1 MCTDWIQNNKH
12 FVLCTKNPK
21 DLPATGRNSSDSKSP
36 QTCYRRATIWPPFT
50 LMVVSMKIKNKLVL
64 AFVSVAFIP
73 VSLVAVISVMNA
85 RTEAVDQFIDGST
98 REIRQID
105 GNIRQFFDGTLQN
118 VDQMATDSVYTS
130 VNTLKNYQPA
140 DAASQPMPAE
150 AQTVIER
157 FARYGATHPAAAILS
172 IGLEDGTYAKWPDD
186 PQLAKYD
193 PRTRPWYKAAMASP
207 GKTVRTPAYY
217 YDKDDV
223 ALVGTARALLENGKA
238 KGVFVVS
245 VSLKNLTELVKS
257 IKLGESGYVMLVED
271 GVVLVDPRN
280 AAHNFKPLKDL
291 GAAYAQLAET
301 PQGSTDVVI
310 DGVHYMANVWTSP
323 GLGWRYI
330 GLIEHREV
338 MAEATRMTYLT
349 ALIVG
354 VLVLIFGLIAAAF
367 SKVIVKPIG
376 QVSTGLQSIAQGEGD
391 LRHELQVQGKD
402 ETAELA
408 GWFNKF
414 LAAIRQLIQHIGA
427 ASANLQNASKVNSE
441 VAHNMNEAAGRQ
453 REAVELVSTAF
464 NEMVATANEVARSCS
479 GAAESA
485 ENGHRR
491 VAEGKQQIEVTTDN
505 VNRLGRRLTESSQA
519 MVELEAGSRSINQI
533 LGTIRAI
540 AEQTNLLAL
549 NAAIEAARAGDQG
562 RGFAVVADEV
572 RALAKRTS
580 DSTGEIEQLLGTLE
594 NKTQEVTQ
602 KMGSCLDLS
611 RASVS
616 SIESARDSF
625 EGIQTSVNEIRD
637 QNLQISAAAEEQH
650 SVAEEI
656 NRHIQQ
662 IYDEARLVES
672 LANSAQD
679 DSGRL
684 SNLSDELNGLVGRF
698 KS

>member
-1 MCTDWIQNNKH
+1 
-12 FVLCTKNPK
+12 
-21 DLPATGRNSSDSKSP
+21 
-36 QTCYRRATIWPPFT
+36 
-50 LMVVSMKIKNKLVL
+50 MVVSMKIKNKLVL

-73 VSLVAVISVMNA
+73 VSLVAVISVMNT
-85 RTEAVDQFIDGST
+85 RTQAVDQFIDGST

-118 VDQMATDSVYTS
+118 VDQMATDPVYTS
-130 VNTLKNYQPA
+130 VDSLKNYQPA
-140 DAASQPMPAE
+140 DAASQPMPAA
-150 AQTVIER
+150 AQDVIKR
-157 FARYGATHPAAAILS
+157 FARFGATHPAAAILS

-223 ALVGTARALLENGKA
+223 ALVGTARALLDNAGKA

-257 IKLGESGYVMLVED
+257 IKLGESGYVMLIED
-271 GVVLVDPRN
+271 GVVLVDPRD
-280 AAHNFKPLKDL
+280 AAHSFKPLKDL
-291 GAAYAQLAET
+291 GAAYAHLAET
-301 PQGSTDVVI
+301 SQGSTEVEI
-310 DGVHYMANVWTSP
+310 DGVRYMANVWTSP

-349 ALIVG
+349 AVIVG
-354 VLVLIFGLIAAAF
+354 VLVLIFGVLAAAF

-376 QVSTGLQSIAQGEGD
+376 QVSSGLQSIAEGEGD
-391 LRHELQVQGKD
+391 LRHALQVQGKD

-427 ASANLQNASKVNSE
+427 ASANLHNASKVNSE

-479 GAAESA
+479 SAAESA

-491 VAEGKQQIEVTTDN
+491 VSEGKQQIEVTTDN
-505 VNRLGRRLTESSQA
+505 VNRLGRRLTESSDA

-533 LGTIRAI
+533 IGTIRAI

-580 DSTGEIEQLLGTLE
+580 DSTGEIEHLLGTLE

-625 EGIQTSVNEIRD
+625 EGIRLSVNEIRD

>member
-1 MCTDWIQNNKH
+1 
-12 FVLCTKNPK
+12 
-21 DLPATGRNSSDSKSP
+21 
-36 QTCYRRATIWPPFT
+36 
-50 LMVVSMKIKNKLVL
+50 MVVSMKIKNKLVL

-73 VSLVAVISVMNA
+73 VSLVAVISVMNT
-85 RTEAVDQFIDGST
+85 RTQAVDQFIDGST

-118 VDQMATDSVYTS
+118 VDQMATDPVYTS
-130 VNTLKNYQPA
+130 LNTLKNYQPA

-150 AQTVIER
+150 AQAVIDR
-157 FARYGATHPAAAILS
+157 FARFGATHPAAAILS

-223 ALVGTARALLENGKA
+223 ALVGTARALLDNGKA

-257 IKLGESGYVMLVED
+257 IKLGESGYVMLIED
-271 GVVLVDPRN
+271 GVVLVDPRD
-280 AAHNFKPLKDL
+280 AAHSFKPLKDL
-291 GAAYAQLAET
+291 GAPYAHLADT
-301 PQGSTDVVI
+301 PQGSTEVVI
-310 DGVHYMANVWTSP
+310 DGVRYMANVWTSP

-349 ALIVG
+349 AIIVG

>member
-1 MCTDWIQNNKH
+1 
-12 FVLCTKNPK
+12 
-21 DLPATGRNSSDSKSP
+21 
-36 QTCYRRATIWPPFT
+36 
-50 LMVVSMKIKNKLVL
+50 MVIVAMKIKNKLVL
-64 AFVSVAFIP
+64 AFVLVAFIP
-73 VSLVAVISVMNA
+73 VSLVAVISVVNI
-85 RTEAVDQFIDGST
+85 RTEAVNQFIDGST

-105 GNIRQFFDGTLQN
+105 GNIRQFFDGTQQN
-118 VDQMATDSVYTS
+118 VDQMATDPVYTS
-130 VNTLKNYQPA
+130 VDSLKHYETAN
-140 DAASQPMPAE
+140 AASQPLPPA
-150 AQTVIER
+150 AKQVIDA

-186 PQLAKYD
+186 PQLANYD
-193 PRTRPWYKAAMASP
+193 PRVRPWYKAAMASP
-207 GKTVRTPAYY
+207 GKSVRTPAYY
-217 YDKDDV
+217 YDKDAV
-223 ALVGTARALLENGKA
+223 ALVGSARAMLDASGNP

-257 IKLGESGYVMLVED
+257 IKLGQSGYVMLIED
-271 GVVLVDPRN
+271 GTVLVDPRD
-280 AAHNFKPLKDL
+280 AAHNFKQLKDL
-291 GAAYAQLAET
+291 GEPYAKLAATGEGATEVQ
-301 PQGSTDVVI
+301 I
-310 DGVHYMANVWTSP
+310 DGVNYMANIWTSP
-323 GLGWRYI
+323 GLGWRYV
-330 GLIEHREV
+330 GLIKYDEV
-338 MAEATRMTYLT
+338 MGGATRMTYVT
-349 ALIVG
+349 ALIVV
-354 VLVLIFGLIAAAF
+354 VLAVLFALIAAAF

-376 QVSTGLQSIAQGEGD
+376 QVSTGLQSIAEGEGD
-391 LRHELQVQGKD
+391 LRRDLDIQGKD

-414 LAAIRQLIQHIGA
+414 LAAIRQLIQRIGA
-427 ASANLQNASKVNSE
+427 ASTNLQDASRVNSE
-441 VAHNMNEAAGRQ
+441 VASNMNDAAGRQ

-479 GAAESA
+479 NAATSAES
-485 ENGHRR
+485 GHQR
-491 VAEGKQQIEVTTDN
+491 VAEGKQQIELTTEN

-519 MVELEAGSRSINQI
+519 MVELEEGSRSINQI

-580 DSTGEIEQLLGTLE
+580 DSTGEIDQLLNALGS
-594 NKTQEVTQ
+594 KTQEVSQ
-602 KMGSCLDLS
+602 KMDSCLDLS

-616 SIESARDSF
+616 SIESARGSF
-625 EGIQTSVNEIRD
+625 EGIELSVNEIRD

-672 LANSAQD
+672 LANSARE

-684 SNLSDELNGLVGRF
+684 SHLSDELNGLVGRF

>member
-1 MCTDWIQNNKH
+1 
-12 FVLCTKNPK
+12 
-21 DLPATGRNSSDSKSP
+21 
-36 QTCYRRATIWPPFT
+36 
-50 LMVVSMKIKNKLVL
+50 MKIKNKLVL

-73 VSLVAVISVMNA
+73 VSLVAVISVMNT
-85 RTEAVDQFIDGST
+85 RTQAVDQFIDGST

-130 VNTLKNYQPA
+130 VSTLKNYQPA

-150 AQTVIER
+150 AQAVIDR
-157 FARYGATHPAAAILS
+157 FARFGATHPAAAILS

-245 VSLKNLTELVKS
+245 VSLKNLTELLKS
-257 IKLGESGYVMLVED
+257 IKLGESGYVMLIED

-291 GAAYAQLAET
+291 GTAYAQLADT
-301 PQGSTDVVI
+301 AQGSTEVVI
-310 DGVHYMANVWTSP
+310 DGVRYMANVWTSP
-323 GLGWRYI
+323 RLGWRYI

-349 ALIVG
+349 AIIVA

-479 GAAESA
+479 GAAQSA

-611 RASVS
+611 KASVS
-616 SIESARDSF
+616 SIENARDSF

>member
-1 MCTDWIQNNKH
+1 MET
-12 FVLCTKNPK
+12 
-21 DLPATGRNSSDSKSP
+21 
-36 QTCYRRATIWPPFT
+36 TIWPPST

-73 VSLVAVISVMNA
+73 VSLVAVISVMNT
-85 RTEAVDQFIDGST
+85 RTQAVDQFIDGST

-118 VDQMATDSVYTS
+118 VDQMATDPVYTS

-150 AQTVIER
+150 AQAVIDR
-157 FARYGATHPAAAILS
+157 FARFGATHPAAAILS

-186 PQLAKYD
+186 PQLSKYD

-223 ALVGTARALLENGKA
+223 ALVGTARALLDNGKA

-257 IKLGESGYVMLVED
+257 IKLGESGYVMLIED
-271 GVVLVDPRN
+271 GVVLVDPRD
-280 AAHNFKPLKDL
+280 AAHSFKPLKDL
-291 GAAYAQLAET
+291 GAAYAQLANT
-301 PQGSTDVVI
+301 PQGSTEVVI
-310 DGVHYMANVWTSP
+310 DGVRYMANVWTSP
-323 GLGWRYI
+323 SLGWRYI
-330 GLIEHREV
+330 GLIEQREV

-349 ALIVG
+349 AIIVG

-376 QVSTGLQSIAQGEGD
+376 QVSTGLQSIAEGEGD

-625 EGIQTSVNEIRD
+625 EGIQLSVNEIRD

>member
-1 MCTDWIQNNKH
+1 
-12 FVLCTKNPK
+12 
-21 DLPATGRNSSDSKSP
+21 
-36 QTCYRRATIWPPFT
+36 
-50 LMVVSMKIKNKLVL
+50 MVVSMKIKNKLVL

-73 VSLVAVISVMNA
+73 VSLVAVISVMNT
-85 RTEAVDQFIDGST
+85 RTQAVDQFIDGST

-118 VDQMATDSVYTS
+118 VDQMATDPVYTS

-150 AQTVIER
+150 AQTVIDR
-157 FARYGATHPAAAILS
+157 FARFGATHPAAAILS

-223 ALVGTARALLENGKA
+223 ALVGTARALLDNGKP

-257 IKLGESGYVMLVED
+257 IKLGESGYVMLIED
-271 GVVLVDPRN
+271 GVVLVDPRD
-280 AAHNFKPLKDL
+280 AAHSFKPLKDL
-291 GAAYAQLAET
+291 GEPYAQLADT
-301 PQGSTDVVI
+301 PQGPTEVVI
-310 DGVHYMANVWTSP
+310 DGVRYMANVWTSP

-349 ALIVG
+349 AIIVG

-376 QVSTGLQSIAQGEGD
+376 QVSTGQQSIAQGEGD
-391 LRHELQVQGKD
+391 LRHELHVQGKD

-625 EGIQTSVNEIRD
+625 EGIQLSVNEIRD

-656 NRHIQQ
+656 NCHIQQ

-684 SNLSDELNGLVGRF
+684 SDLSDELNGLVGRF

>member
-1 MCTDWIQNNKH
+1 
-12 FVLCTKNPK
+12 
-21 DLPATGRNSSDSKSP
+21 
-36 QTCYRRATIWPPFT
+36 
-50 LMVVSMKIKNKLVL
+50 MKIKTKLIL

-73 VSLVAVISVMNA
+73 VSVVGVISVLNIRA
-85 RTEAVDQFIDGST
+85 DALEQFVDGST

-105 GNIRQFFDGTLQN
+105 GNMRQFFDATTQN
-118 VDQMATDSVYTS
+118 VDQLSADPVYTS
-130 VNTLKNYQPA
+130 VSTLKQYTST
-140 DAASQPMPAE
+140 DAASQPMPAA
-150 AQTVIER
+150 AQQVIDQ
-157 FARYGATHPAAAILS
+157 FARYGSTHPAAAILS
-172 IGLEDGTYAKWPDD
+172 IGLEDGSYAKWPDD
-186 PQLAKYD
+186 PKLANYD

-207 GKTVRTPAYY
+207 NKTVRTAAYY

-223 ALVGTARALLENGKA
+223 ALVGTARALLDDAGKP

-245 VSLKNLTELVKS
+245 VSLKNLTELIKS
-257 IKLGESGYVMLVED
+257 IKLGNSGYVMLVED
-271 GVVLVDPRN
+271 GTVLVDPRD
-280 AAHNFKPLKDL
+280 ASHSFKQLKDL
-291 GAAYAQLAET
+291 GEPYAHLAATA
-301 PQGSTDVVI
+301 QGSTEVEI
-310 DGVHYMANVWTSP
+310 DGVNYMANVWTSP
-323 GLGWRYI
+323 GLGWRFV
-330 GLIEHREV
+330 GLIEKQEV
-338 MAEATRMTYLT
+338 MAAATRMSYLT
-349 ALIVG
+349 AVIVILLA
-354 VLVLIFGLIAAAF
+354 LVFAVIAAAF
-367 SKVIVKPIG
+367 SRLIVKPIG
-376 QVSTGLQSIAQGEGD
+376 QVSTGLQSIAEGEGD
-391 LRHELQVQGKD
+391 LRRDLQVQGKD

-414 LAAIRQLIQHIGA
+414 LAAIRQLIQRIGA
-427 ASANLQNASKVNSE
+427 ASSNLEDASRVNSE
-441 VAHNMNEAAGRQ
+441 VASNMNEAAGRQ

-479 GAAESA
+479 SAADAA

-491 VAEGKQQIEVTTDN
+491 VAEGKQQIEQTTAN
-505 VNRLGRRLTESSQA
+505 VNRLGMRLSESSQA
-519 MVELEAGSRSINQI
+519 MVELEQGSRSINQI

-572 RALAKRTS
+572 RALAKRTA
-580 DSTGEIEQLLGTLE
+580 DSTGEIDLLLNTLGS
-594 NKTQEVTQ
+594 KTAEVSE
-602 KMGSCLDLS
+602 KMDSCLDLS

-625 EGIQTSVNEIRD
+625 EGIQLSVNEIRD

-662 IYDEARLVES
+662 IYDEAQLVEG
-672 LANSAQD
+672 LASSAQA

-684 SNLSDELNGLVGRF
+684 SQLSQELNGLVGRF

>member
-1 MCTDWIQNNKH
+1 
-12 FVLCTKNPK
+12 
-21 DLPATGRNSSDSKSP
+21 
-36 QTCYRRATIWPPFT
+36 
-50 LMVVSMKIKNKLVL
+50 MVVSMKIKNKLVL

-73 VSLVAVISVMNA
+73 VSLVAVISVMNT
-85 RTEAVDQFIDGST
+85 RTQAVDQFIDGST

-150 AQTVIER
+150 AQAVIDR
-157 FARYGATHPAAAILS
+157 FARFGATHPAAAILS

-245 VSLKNLTELVKS
+245 VSLKNLTELLKS
-257 IKLGESGYVMLVED
+257 IKLGESGYVMLIED

-291 GAAYAQLAET
+291 GTAYAQLADT
-301 PQGSTDVVI
+301 AQGSTEVVI
-310 DGVHYMANVWTSP
+310 DGVRYMANVWTSP

-330 GLIEHREV
+330 GLIEQREV

-349 ALIVG
+349 AVIVA

-367 SKVIVKPIG
+367 SKVTVKPIG

-479 GAAESA
+479 GAAQSA

-580 DSTGEIEQLLGTLE
+580 DSTGEIEHLLGTLE

-611 RASVS
+611 KASVS
-616 SIESARDSF
+616 SIENARDSF

>member
-1 MCTDWIQNNKH
+1 
-12 FVLCTKNPK
+12 
-21 DLPATGRNSSDSKSP
+21 
-36 QTCYRRATIWPPFT
+36 
-50 LMVVSMKIKNKLVL
+50 MKIKNKLVL

-73 VSLVAVISVMNA
+73 VSLVAVISVMNT
-85 RTEAVDQFIDGST
+85 RTQAVDQFIDGST

-118 VDQMATDSVYTS
+118 VDQMATDPVYTS
-130 VNTLKNYQPA
+130 VSTLKNYQAA
-140 DAASQPMPAE
+140 DAASQPLPAE
-150 AQTVIER
+150 AQAVIER
-157 FARYGATHPAAAILS
+157 FARFGATHPAAAILS

-223 ALVGTARALLENGKA
+223 ALVGTARAMLENGKA

-257 IKLGESGYVMLVED
+257 IKLGESGYVMLIED
-271 GVVLVDPRN
+271 GVVLVDPRD
-280 AAHNFKPLKDL
+280 AAHSFKPLKDL
-291 GAAYAQLAET
+291 GAPYAQLADT
-301 PQGSTDVVI
+301 PQGSTEVVI
-310 DGVHYMANVWTSP
+310 DGVRYMANVWTSP
-323 GLGWRYI
+323 SLGWRYI

-349 ALIVG
+349 AIIVG

-684 SNLSDELNGLVGRF
+684 STLSDELNGLVGRF

>member
-1 MCTDWIQNNKH
+1 
-12 FVLCTKNPK
+12 
-21 DLPATGRNSSDSKSP
+21 
-36 QTCYRRATIWPPFT
+36 
-50 LMVVSMKIKNKLVL
+50 MVVSMKIKNKLVL

-73 VSLVAVISVMNA
+73 VSLVAVISVMNT
-85 RTEAVDQFIDGST
+85 RTQAVDQFIDGST

-105 GNIRQFFDGTLQN
+105 GSIRQFFDGTLQN
-118 VDQMATDSVYTS
+118 VDQMATDPVYTS
-130 VNTLKNYQPA
+130 VSTLKNYQAA
-140 DAASQPMPAE
+140 DAASQPLPAE
-150 AQTVIER
+150 AQAVIER
-157 FARYGATHPAAAILS
+157 FARFGATHPAAAILS

-193 PRTRPWYKAAMASP
+193 PRTRPWYKAAIASP

-223 ALVGTARALLENGKA
+223 ALVGTARAMLENGKA

-257 IKLGESGYVMLVED
+257 IKLGESGYVMLIED
-271 GVVLVDPRN
+271 GVVLVDPRD
-280 AAHNFKPLKDL
+280 AAHSFKPLKDL
-291 GAAYAQLAET
+291 GAPYAQLADT
-301 PQGSTDVVI
+301 PQGSTEVVI
-310 DGVHYMANVWTSP
+310 DGVRYMANVWTSP

-349 ALIVG
+349 AIIVG

-580 DSTGEIEQLLGTLE
+580 DSTGEIELLLGTLE

-684 SNLSDELNGLVGRF
+684 STLSDELNGLVGRF

>member
-1 MCTDWIQNNKH
+1 
-12 FVLCTKNPK
+12 
-21 DLPATGRNSSDSKSP
+21 
-36 QTCYRRATIWPPFT
+36 
-50 LMVVSMKIKNKLVL
+50 MVVSMKIKNKLVL

-73 VSLVAVISVMNA
+73 VSLVAVISVMNT
-85 RTEAVDQFIDGST
+85 RTQAVDQFIDGST

-130 VNTLKNYQPA
+130 VSTLKNYQPA

-150 AQTVIER
+150 AQAVIDRLAR
-157 FARYGATHPAAAILS
+157 FGATHPAAAILS

-245 VSLKNLTELVKS
+245 VSLKNLTELLKS
-257 IKLGESGYVMLVED
+257 IKLGESGYVMLIED

-291 GAAYAQLAET
+291 GTAYAQLADT
-301 PQGSTDVVI
+301 AQGSTEVLI
-310 DGVHYMANVWTSP
+310 DGVRYMANVWTSP

-349 ALIVG
+349 AIIVA

-427 ASANLQNASKVNSE
+427 ASANLQNASRVNSE

-611 RASVS
+611 KASVS
-616 SIESARDSF
+616 SIENARDSF

>member
-1 MCTDWIQNNKH
+1 
-12 FVLCTKNPK
+12 
-21 DLPATGRNSSDSKSP
+21 
-36 QTCYRRATIWPPFT
+36 
-50 LMVVSMKIKNKLVL
+50 MVVTVKIKTKLIL

-73 VSLVAVISVMNA
+73 VSVVGVISVLNIRA
-85 RTEAVDQFIDGST
+85 DALEQFVDGST

-105 GNIRQFFDGTLQN
+105 GNMRQFFDATTQN
-118 VDQMATDSVYTS
+118 VDQLSADPVYTS
-130 VNTLKNYQPA
+130 VSTLKQYTGT
-140 DAASQPMPAE
+140 DAASQPMPAA
-150 AQTVIER
+150 AQQVIDQ
-157 FARYGATHPAAAILS
+157 FARYGSTHPAAAILS
-172 IGLEDGTYAKWPDD
+172 IGLEDGSYAKWPDD
-186 PQLAKYD
+186 PKLANYD

-207 GKTVRTPAYY
+207 NKTVRTAAYY

-223 ALVGTARALLENGKA
+223 ALVGTARALLDDAGKP

-245 VSLKNLTELVKS
+245 VSLKNLTELIKS
-257 IKLGESGYVMLVED
+257 IKLGDSGYVMLVED
-271 GVVLVDPRN
+271 GTVLVDPRD
-280 AAHNFKPLKDL
+280 ASHSFKQLKDL
-291 GAAYAQLAET
+291 GEPYAHLAATA
-301 PQGSTDVVI
+301 QGSTEVEI
-310 DGVHYMANVWTSP
+310 DGVNYMANVWTSP
-323 GLGWRYI
+323 GLGWRFV
-330 GLIEHREV
+330 GLIEKQEV
-338 MAEATRMTYLT
+338 MAAATRMSYLT
-349 ALIVG
+349 AVIVILLA
-354 VLVLIFGLIAAAF
+354 LVFAVIAAAF
-367 SKVIVKPIG
+367 SKLIVKPIG
-376 QVSTGLQSIAQGEGD
+376 QVSTGLQSIAEGEGD
-391 LRHELQVQGKD
+391 LRRDLQVQGKD

-414 LAAIRQLIQHIGA
+414 LAAIRQLIQRIGA
-427 ASANLQNASKVNSE
+427 ASSNLEDASRVNSE
-441 VAHNMNEAAGRQ
+441 VASNMNEAAGRQ

-479 GAAESA
+479 SAADAA

-491 VAEGKQQIEVTTDN
+491 VAEGKQQIEQTTAN
-505 VNRLGRRLTESSQA
+505 VNRLGTRLSESSQA
-519 MVELEAGSRSINQI
+519 MVELEQGSRSINQI

-572 RALAKRTS
+572 RALAKRTA
-580 DSTGEIEQLLGTLE
+580 DSTGEIDLLLNTLGS
-594 NKTQEVTQ
+594 KTAEVSE
-602 KMGSCLDLS
+602 KMDSCLDLS

-625 EGIQTSVNEIRD
+625 EGIQLSVNEIRD

-662 IYDEARLVES
+662 IYDEAQLVEG
-672 LANSAQD
+672 LASSAQA

-684 SNLSDELNGLVGRF
+684 SQLSQELNGLVGRF

>member
-1 MCTDWIQNNKH
+1 
-12 FVLCTKNPK
+12 
-21 DLPATGRNSSDSKSP
+21 
-36 QTCYRRATIWPPFT
+36 
-50 LMVVSMKIKNKLVL
+50 MVVTVKIKTKLIL

-73 VSLVAVISVMNA
+73 VSVVGVISVLNIRA
-85 RTEAVDQFIDGST
+85 DALEQFVDGST

-105 GNIRQFFDGTLQN
+105 GNMRQFFDATTQN
-118 VDQMATDSVYTS
+118 VDQLSADPVYTS
-130 VNTLKNYQPA
+130 VSTLKQYTST
-140 DAASQPMPAE
+140 DAASQPMPAA
-150 AQTVIER
+150 AQQVIDQ
-157 FARYGATHPAAAILS
+157 FARYGSTHPAAAILS
-172 IGLEDGTYAKWPDD
+172 IGLEDGSYAKWPDD
-186 PQLAKYD
+186 PKLANYD

-207 GKTVRTPAYY
+207 NKTVRTAAYY

-223 ALVGTARALLENGKA
+223 ALVGTARALLDDAGKP

-245 VSLKNLTELVKS
+245 VSLKNLTELIKS
-257 IKLGESGYVMLVED
+257 IKLGNSGYVMLVED
-271 GVVLVDPRN
+271 GTVLVDPRD
-280 AAHNFKPLKDL
+280 ASHSFKQLKDL
-291 GAAYAQLAET
+291 GEPYAHLAATA
-301 PQGSTDVVI
+301 QGSTEVEI
-310 DGVHYMANVWTSP
+310 DGVNYMANVWTSP
-323 GLGWRYI
+323 GLGWRFV
-330 GLIEHREV
+330 GLIEKQEV
-338 MAEATRMTYLT
+338 MAAATRMSYLT
-349 ALIVG
+349 AVIVILLA
-354 VLVLIFGLIAAAF
+354 LVFAVIAAAF
-367 SKVIVKPIG
+367 SKLIVKPIG
-376 QVSTGLQSIAQGEGD
+376 QVSTGLQSIAEGEGD
-391 LRHELQVQGKD
+391 LRRDLQVQGKD

-414 LAAIRQLIQHIGA
+414 LAAIRQLIQRIGA
-427 ASANLQNASKVNSE
+427 ASSNLEDASRVNSE
-441 VAHNMNEAAGRQ
+441 VASNMNEAAGRQ

-479 GAAESA
+479 SAADAA

-491 VAEGKQQIEVTTDN
+491 VAEGKQQIEQTTDN
-505 VNRLGRRLTESSQA
+505 VNRLGMRLSESSQA
-519 MVELEAGSRSINQI
+519 MVELEQGSRSINQI

-572 RALAKRTS
+572 RALAKRTA
-580 DSTGEIEQLLGTLE
+580 DSTGEIDLLLNTLGS
-594 NKTQEVTQ
+594 KTAEVSE
-602 KMGSCLDLS
+602 KMDSCLDLS

-625 EGIQTSVNEIRD
+625 EGIQLSVNEIRD

-662 IYDEARLVES
+662 IYDEAQLVEG
-672 LANSAQD
+672 LASSAQA

-684 SNLSDELNGLVGRF
+684 SQLSQELNGLVGRF

>member
-1 MCTDWIQNNKH
+1 
-12 FVLCTKNPK
+12 
-21 DLPATGRNSSDSKSP
+21 
-36 QTCYRRATIWPPFT
+36 
-50 LMVVSMKIKNKLVL
+50 MKIKNKLVL

-73 VSLVAVISVMNA
+73 VSLVAVISVMNT
-85 RTEAVDQFIDGST
+85 RTQAVDQFIDGST

-118 VDQMATDSVYTS
+118 VDQMATDPVYTS

-150 AQTVIER
+150 AQAVIDR
-157 FARYGATHPAAAILS
+157 FARFGATHPAAAILS

-186 PQLAKYD
+186 SQLAKYD

-245 VSLKNLTELVKS
+245 VSLKNLTELLKS
-257 IKLGESGYVMLVED
+257 IKLGESGYVMLIED

-291 GAAYAQLAET
+291 GTAYAQLADT
-301 PQGSTDVVI
+301 AQGSTEVVI
-310 DGVHYMANVWTSP
+310 DGVRYMANVWTSP

-349 ALIVG
+349 AIIVA

>member
-1 MCTDWIQNNKH
+1 
-12 FVLCTKNPK
+12 
-21 DLPATGRNSSDSKSP
+21 
-36 QTCYRRATIWPPFT
+36 
-50 LMVVSMKIKNKLVL
+50 MKIKNKLVL

-73 VSLVAVISVMNA
+73 VSLVAVISVMNT
-85 RTEAVDQFIDGST
+85 RTQAVDQFIDGST

-118 VDQMATDSVYTS
+118 VDQMATDPVYTS

-140 DAASQPMPAE
+140 DAANQPMPAE
-150 AQTVIER
+150 AQAVIDR
-157 FARYGATHPAAAILS
+157 FARFGATHPAAAILS

-245 VSLKNLTELVKS
+245 VSLKNLTELLKS
-257 IKLGESGYVMLVED
+257 IKLGESGYVMLIED

-291 GAAYAQLAET
+291 GTAYAQLADT
-301 PQGSTDVVI
+301 AQGSTEVVI
-310 DGVHYMANVWTSP
+310 DGVRYMANVWTSP

-349 ALIVG
+349 AIIVA

-427 ASANLQNASKVNSE
+427 ASANLQDASKVNSE

-611 RASVS
+611 KASVS
-616 SIESARDSF
+616 SIENARDSF

>member
-1 MCTDWIQNNKH
+1 M
-12 FVLCTKNPK
+12 
-21 DLPATGRNSSDSKSP
+21 
-36 QTCYRRATIWPPFT
+36 IWPPST

-73 VSLVAVISVMNA
+73 VSLVAVISVMNT
-85 RTEAVDQFIDGST
+85 RTQAVDQFIDGST

-118 VDQMATDSVYTS
+118 VDQMATDPVYTS

-150 AQTVIER
+150 AQAVIDR
-157 FARYGATHPAAAILS
+157 FARFGATHPAAAILS

-186 PQLAKYD
+186 PQLSKYD

-223 ALVGTARALLENGKA
+223 ALVGTARALLDNGKA

-257 IKLGESGYVMLVED
+257 IKLGESGYVMLIED
-271 GVVLVDPRN
+271 GVVLVDPRD
-280 AAHNFKPLKDL
+280 AAHSFKPLKDL
-291 GAAYAQLAET
+291 GAAYAQLADT
-301 PQGSTDVVI
+301 PQGSTEVEI
-310 DGVHYMANVWTSP
+310 DGVRYMANVWTSP
-323 GLGWRYI
+323 SLGWRYI
-330 GLIEHREV
+330 GLIEQREV

-349 ALIVG
+349 AIIVG

-376 QVSTGLQSIAQGEGD
+376 QVSTGLQSIAEGEGD

-519 MVELEAGSRSINQI
+519 MIELEAGSRSINQI

-611 RASVS
+611 RDSVS

-625 EGIQTSVNEIRD
+625 EGIQLSVNEIRD

>member
-1 MCTDWIQNNKH
+1 
-12 FVLCTKNPK
+12 
-21 DLPATGRNSSDSKSP
+21 
-36 QTCYRRATIWPPFT
+36 
-50 LMVVSMKIKNKLVL
+50 MVVSMKIKNKLVL

-73 VSLVAVISVMNA
+73 VSLVAVISVMNT
-85 RTEAVDQFIDGST
+85 RTQAVDQFIDGST

-118 VDQMATDSVYTS
+118 VDQMATDPVYTS
-130 VNTLKNYQPA
+130 VDSLKNYQPA
-140 DAASQPMPAE
+140 DAASQPMPAA
-150 AQTVIER
+150 AQDVINR
-157 FARYGATHPAAAILS
+157 FARFGATHPAAAILS

-223 ALVGTARALLENGKA
+223 ALVGTARALLDNAGKA

-257 IKLGESGYVMLVED
+257 IKLGESGYVMLIED
-271 GVVLVDPRN
+271 GVVLVDPRD
-280 AAHNFKPLKDL
+280 AAHSFKPLKDL
-291 GAAYAQLAET
+291 GTAYAHLAET
-301 PQGSTDVVI
+301 SQGSTEVEI
-310 DGVHYMANVWTSP
+310 DGVRYMANVWTSP

-349 ALIVG
+349 AVIVG
-354 VLVLIFGLIAAAF
+354 VLVLIFGVLAAAF

-376 QVSTGLQSIAQGEGD
+376 QVSSGLQSIAEGEGD
-391 LRHELQVQGKD
+391 LRHALQVQGKD

-427 ASANLQNASKVNSE
+427 ASANLHNASKVNSE

-479 GAAESA
+479 SAAESA

-505 VNRLGRRLTESSQA
+505 VNRLGRRLTESSDA

-533 LGTIRAI
+533 IGTIRAI

-580 DSTGEIEQLLGTLE
+580 DSTGEIEHLLGTLE

-625 EGIQTSVNEIRD
+625 EGIQLSVNEIRD

>member
-1 MCTDWIQNNKH
+1 MGLT
-12 FVLCTKNPK
+12 
-21 DLPATGRNSSDSKSP
+21 
-36 QTCYRRATIWPPFT
+36 
-50 LMVVSMKIKNKLVL
+50 MKIKNKLVL
-64 AFVSVAFIP
+64 TFVLVAFIP
-73 VSLVAVISVMNA
+73 VSLVAVISVTNT
-85 RTEAVDQFIDGST
+85 RTLAVDQFMDGST

-105 GNIRQFFDGTLQN
+105 GNIRQFFDASQQN
-118 VDQMATDSVYTS
+118 VDQMATDPVYVSVGA
-130 VNTLKNYQPA
+130 LKNYQTG
-140 DAASQPMPAE
+140 DAASRPLPPA
-150 AQTVIER
+150 AQQLIER
-157 FARYGATHPAAAILS
+157 FAHYGAAHPSAAILS
-172 IGLEDGTYAKWPDD
+172 IGLEDGSYAKWPDD
-186 PQLAKYD
+186 PQLANYD
-193 PRTRPWYKAAMASP
+193 PRSRPWYKAAMASP
-207 GKTVRTPAYY
+207 GKTVRTPAFYPA
-217 YDKDDV
+217 YDYGKEDA
-223 ALVGTARALLENGKA
+223 ALVGTARAMITSDGIV
-238 KGVFVVS
+238 KGVLAVN

-257 IKLGESGYVMLVED
+257 IKLGESGYVMLIED
-271 GVVLVDPRN
+271 GIVLVDPRN
-280 AAHNFKPLKDL
+280 TTHSFKPLKDL
-291 GAAYAQLAET
+291 GEAYAKLAAI
-301 PQGSTDVVI
+301 PQGSTEVELNGI
-310 DGVHYMANVWTSP
+310 PYMANVWTSP
-323 GLGWRYI
+323 DLGWRYI
-330 GLIEHREV
+330 GLIERSEV
-338 MAEATRMTYLT
+338 MSAATRMTYLT

-354 VLVLIFGLIAAAF
+354 GLTVIFALVAVAF
-367 SKVIVKPIG
+367 SKSIVKPIS

-391 LRHELQVQGKD
+391 LRRELEFQGND

-414 LAAIRQLIQHIGA
+414 LTAIRQLIQHIGA
-427 ASANLQNASKVNSE
+427 ASSNLQNASRVNSE
-441 VAHNMNEAAGRQ
+441 VANNMNEAAGRQ

-491 VAEGKQQIEVTTDN
+491 VAEGKQQIEITTDN
-505 VNRLGRRLTESSQA
+505 VNRLGRRLTESSQS
-519 MVELEAGSRSINQI
+519 MTELEAGSRSINQI

-580 DSTGEIEQLLGTLE
+580 DSTGEIEQLLGALGS
-594 NKTQEVTQ
+594 KTQEVMS
-602 KMGSCLDLS
+602 KMGSCLELS
-611 RASVS
+611 HASVS
-616 SIESARDSF
+616 SIESTRDSF
-625 EGIQTSVNEIRD
+625 EGIQLSVNEIRD

-679 DSGRL
+679 DSGKL
-684 SNLSDELNGLVGRF
+684 SSLSDELNGLVGRF

>member
-1 MCTDWIQNNKH
+1 
-12 FVLCTKNPK
+12 
-21 DLPATGRNSSDSKSP
+21 
-36 QTCYRRATIWPPFT
+36 
-50 LMVVSMKIKNKLVL
+50 MKIKNKLVL

-73 VSLVAVISVMNA
+73 VSLVAVISVMNT
-85 RTEAVDQFIDGST
+85 RTQAVDQFIDGST

-105 GNIRQFFDGTLQN
+105 GNIRQFFEGTLQN
-118 VDQMATDSVYTS
+118 VDQMATDPVYTS

-150 AQTVIER
+150 AQAVIDR
-157 FARYGATHPAAAILS
+157 FARFGATHPAAAILS

-186 PQLAKYD
+186 PQLSKYD

-223 ALVGTARALLENGKA
+223 ALVGTARALLDNGKA

-257 IKLGESGYVMLVED
+257 IKLGESGYVMLIED
-271 GVVLVDPRN
+271 GVVLVDPRD
-280 AAHNFKPLKDL
+280 AAHSFKPLKDL
-291 GAAYAQLAET
+291 GAAYAQLADT
-301 PQGSTDVVI
+301 PQGSTEVEI
-310 DGVHYMANVWTSP
+310 DGVRYMANVWTSP
-323 GLGWRYI
+323 SLGWRYI
-330 GLIEHREV
+330 GLIEQREV

-349 ALIVG
+349 AIIVG

-376 QVSTGLQSIAQGEGD
+376 QVSTGLQSIAEGEGD

-611 RASVS
+611 RDSVS

-625 EGIQTSVNEIRD
+625 EGIQLSVNEIRD

>member
-1 MCTDWIQNNKH
+1 
-12 FVLCTKNPK
+12 
-21 DLPATGRNSSDSKSP
+21 
-36 QTCYRRATIWPPFT
+36 
-50 LMVVSMKIKNKLVL
+50 MKIKNKLVL

-73 VSLVAVISVMNA
+73 VSLVAVISVMNT
-85 RTEAVDQFIDGST
+85 RTQAVDQFIDGST

-150 AQTVIER
+150 AQAVIDR
-157 FARYGATHPAAAILS
+157 FARFGATHPAAAILS

-245 VSLKNLTELVKS
+245 VSLKNLTELLKS
-257 IKLGESGYVMLVED
+257 IKLGESGYVMLIED

-291 GAAYAQLAET
+291 GTAYAQLADT
-301 PQGSTDVVI
+301 AQGSTEVVI
-310 DGVHYMANVWTSP
+310 DGVRYMANVWTSP

-349 ALIVG
+349 AIIVA

-479 GAAESA
+479 GAAQSA

-611 RASVS
+611 KASVS
-616 SIESARDSF
+616 SIENARDSF

>member
-1 MCTDWIQNNKH
+1 
-12 FVLCTKNPK
+12 
-21 DLPATGRNSSDSKSP
+21 
-36 QTCYRRATIWPPFT
+36 
-50 LMVVSMKIKNKLVL
+50 MVVSMKIKNKLVL

-73 VSLVAVISVMNA
+73 VSLVAVISVMNT
-85 RTEAVDQFIDGST
+85 RTQAVDQFIDGST

-118 VDQMATDSVYTS
+118 VDQMATDPVYTAVDS
-130 VNTLKNYQPA
+130 LKNYQPA
-140 DAASQPMPAE
+140 DAASQPMPAA
-150 AQTVIER
+150 AQDVINR
-157 FARYGATHPAAAILS
+157 FARFGATHPAAAILS

-223 ALVGTARALLENGKA
+223 ALVGTARALLDNAGKA

-257 IKLGESGYVMLVED
+257 IKLGESGYVMLIED
-271 GVVLVDPRN
+271 GVVLVDPRD
-280 AAHNFKPLKDL
+280 AAHSFKPLKDL
-291 GAAYAQLAET
+291 GAAYAHLAET
-301 PQGSTDVVI
+301 SQGSTEVEI
-310 DGVHYMANVWTSP
+310 DGVRYMANVWTSP

-349 ALIVG
+349 AVIVG
-354 VLVLIFGLIAAAF
+354 VLVLIFGVLAAAF

-376 QVSTGLQSIAQGEGD
+376 QVSSGLQSIAEGEGD
-391 LRHELQVQGKD
+391 LRHALQVQGKD

-427 ASANLQNASKVNSE
+427 ASANLHNASKVNSE

-479 GAAESA
+479 SAAESA

-505 VNRLGRRLTESSQA
+505 VNRLGRRLTESSDA

-533 LGTIRAI
+533 IGTIRAI

-625 EGIQTSVNEIRD
+625 EGIQLSVNEIRD

>member
-1 MCTDWIQNNKH
+1 
-12 FVLCTKNPK
+12 
-21 DLPATGRNSSDSKSP
+21 
-36 QTCYRRATIWPPFT
+36 
-50 LMVVSMKIKNKLVL
+50 MKIKNKLVL

-73 VSLVAVISVMNA
+73 VSLVAVISVMNT
-85 RTEAVDQFIDGST
+85 RSQAVDQFIDGST

-118 VDQMATDSVYTS
+118 VDQMAADPVYTS

-140 DAASQPMPAE
+140 EAASQPMPAE
-150 AQTVIER
+150 AQAVIDR

-186 PQLAKYD
+186 PQLSKYD

-223 ALVGTARALLENGKA
+223 ALVGTARALLDNGKA

-257 IKLGESGYVMLVED
+257 IKLGESGYVMLIED
-271 GVVLVDPRN
+271 GVVLVDPRD
-280 AAHNFKPLKDL
+280 AAHSFKPLKDL
-291 GAAYAQLAET
+291 GAAYAQLADT
-301 PQGSTDVVI
+301 PQGSTEVVI
-310 DGVHYMANVWTSP
+310 DGVRYMANVWTSP
-323 GLGWRYI
+323 SLGWRYI
-330 GLIEHREV
+330 GLIEQREV

-349 ALIVG
+349 AIIVG
-354 VLVLIFGLIAAAF
+354 VLVLIFGLIAATF

-376 QVSTGLQSIAQGEGD
+376 QVSTGLQSIAEGEGD

-602 KMGSCLDLS
+602 KMGSCMDLS

-625 EGIQTSVNEIRD
+625 EGIQLSVNEIRD

-662 IYDEARLVES
+662 IYDEARLVET

>member
-1 MCTDWIQNNKH
+1 
-12 FVLCTKNPK
+12 
-21 DLPATGRNSSDSKSP
+21 
-36 QTCYRRATIWPPFT
+36 
-50 LMVVSMKIKNKLVL
+50 MKIKNKLVL

-73 VSLVAVISVMNA
+73 VSLVAVISVMNT
-85 RTEAVDQFIDGST
+85 RTQAVDQFIDGST

-118 VDQMATDSVYTS
+118 VDQMATDPVYTS
-130 VNTLKNYQPA
+130 VETLKNYQPA
-140 DAASQPMPAE
+140 DAASQPMPAA
-150 AQTVIER
+150 AQAVIER
-157 FARYGATHPAAAILS
+157 FARFGATHPAAAILS
-172 IGLEDGTYAKWPDD
+172 VGLEDGTYVKWPDD

-193 PRTRPWYKAAMASP
+193 PRARPWYKAAMASP

-223 ALVGTARALLENGKA
+223 ALVGTARALLDNAGKA

-257 IKLGESGYVMLVED
+257 IKLGESGYVMLIED
-271 GVVLVDPRN
+271 GVVLVDPRD
-280 AAHNFKPLKDL
+280 AAHSFKPLKDL
-291 GAAYAQLAET
+291 GAAYAHLAET
-301 PQGSTDVVI
+301 SQGSTEVEI
-310 DGVHYMANVWTSP
+310 NGVRYMANVWTSP

-338 MAEATRMTYLT
+338 MAEAMRMTYLT
-349 ALIVG
+349 AVIVG
-354 VLVLIFGLIAAAF
+354 VLVLIFGVLAAAF

-376 QVSTGLQSIAQGEGD
+376 QVSSGLQSIAEGEGD
-391 LRHELQVQGKD
+391 LRHALQVQGKD

-427 ASANLQNASKVNSE
+427 ASANLHNASKVNSE

-479 GAAESA
+479 SAAESA

-505 VNRLGRRLTESSQA
+505 VNRLGRRLTESSDA

-533 LGTIRAI
+533 IGTIRAI

-580 DSTGEIEQLLGTLE
+580 DSTGEIEHLLGTLE

-625 EGIQTSVNEIRD
+625 EGIQLSVNEIRD

>member
-1 MCTDWIQNNKH
+1 MKLAVC
-12 FVLCTKNPK
+12 P
-21 DLPATGRNSSDSKSP
+21 SSLFMG
-36 QTCYRRATIWPPFT
+36 FT
-50 LMVVSMKIKNKLVL
+50 MKIKNKLVL
-64 AFVSVAFIP
+64 TFVLVAFIP
-73 VSLVAVISVMNA
+73 VSLVAVVSVTNT
-85 RTEAVDQFIDGST
+85 RTLAADQFMDGST

-105 GNIRQFFDGTLQN
+105 GNIRQFFEASLQN
-118 VDQMATDSVYTS
+118 VDQMATDPVYVSVGA
-130 VNTLKNYQPA
+130 LKNYQTG
-140 DAASQPMPAE
+140 DAASRPLPPA
-150 AQTVIER
+150 AQQLIER
-157 FARYGATHPAAAILS
+157 FAHYGAAHPSAAILS
-172 IGLEDGTYAKWPDD
+172 IGLEDGSYAKWPDD
-186 PQLAKYD
+186 PQLANYD
-193 PRTRPWYKAAMASP
+193 PRSRPWYKAAMASP
-207 GKTVRTPAYY
+207 GKTVRTPAFYPA
-217 YDKDDV
+217 YDYGKEDA
-223 ALVGTARALLENGKA
+223 ALVGTARAMITSDGIV
-238 KGVFVVS
+238 KGVLAVN

-257 IKLGESGYVMLVED
+257 IKLGESGYVMLIED
-271 GVVLVDPRN
+271 GVVLVDPRDTT
-280 AAHNFKPLKDL
+280 HSFKPLKDL
-291 GAAYAQLAET
+291 GEAYAKLAAT
-301 PQGSTDVVI
+301 PQGSTEVELNGI
-310 DGVHYMANVWTSP
+310 PYMANVWTSP
-323 GLGWRYI
+323 DLGWRYI
-330 GLIEHREV
+330 GLIERSEV
-338 MAEATRMTYLT
+338 MSAATRMTYLT

-354 VLVLIFGLIAAAF
+354 GLTVIFALVAVAF
-367 SKVIVKPIG
+367 SKSIVKPIS
-376 QVSTGLQSIAQGEGD
+376 QVSIGLQSIAQGEGD
-391 LRHELQVQGKD
+391 LRRELEFQGND

-414 LAAIRQLIQHIGA
+414 LTAIRQLIQHIGA
-427 ASANLQNASKVNSE
+427 ASSNLQNASRVNSE
-441 VAHNMNEAAGRQ
+441 VANNMNEAAGRQ

-491 VAEGKQQIEVTTDN
+491 VAEGKQQIEITTDN
-505 VNRLGRRLTESSQA
+505 VNRLGRRLTESSQS
-519 MVELEAGSRSINQI
+519 MTELEAGSRSINQI

-580 DSTGEIEQLLGTLE
+580 DSTGEIEQLLGALGS
-594 NKTQEVTQ
+594 KTQEVMG
-602 KMGSCLDLS
+602 KMGSCLELS

-616 SIESARDSF
+616 SIESTRDSF
-625 EGIQTSVNEIRD
+625 EGIQLSVNEIRD

-679 DSGRL
+679 DSGKL
-684 SNLSDELNGLVGRF
+684 SSLSDELNGLVGRF

>member
-1 MCTDWIQNNKH
+1 
-12 FVLCTKNPK
+12 
-21 DLPATGRNSSDSKSP
+21 
-36 QTCYRRATIWPPFT
+36 
-50 LMVVSMKIKNKLVL
+50 MVVSMKIKNKLVL

-73 VSLVAVISVMNA
+73 VSLVAVISVMNT
-85 RTEAVDQFIDGST
+85 RTQAVDQFIDGST

-118 VDQMATDSVYTS
+118 VDQMATDPVYTS
-130 VNTLKNYQPA
+130 VGTLKNYQAA
-140 DAASQPMPAE
+140 DAASQPLPAE
-150 AQTVIER
+150 AQAVIER
-157 FARYGATHPAAAILS
+157 FARFGATHPAAAILS

-223 ALVGTARALLENGKA
+223 ALVGTARAMLENGKA

-257 IKLGESGYVMLVED
+257 IKLGESGYVMLIED
-271 GVVLVDPRN
+271 GVVLVDPRD
-280 AAHNFKPLKDL
+280 AAHSFKPLKDL
-291 GAAYAQLAET
+291 GAPYAQLADT
-301 PQGSTDVVI
+301 PQGSTEVVI
-310 DGVHYMANVWTSP
+310 DGVRYMANVWTSP

-349 ALIVG
+349 AIIVG

-684 SNLSDELNGLVGRF
+684 STLSDELNGLVGRF

>member
-1 MCTDWIQNNKH
+1 
-12 FVLCTKNPK
+12 
-21 DLPATGRNSSDSKSP
+21 
-36 QTCYRRATIWPPFT
+36 
-50 LMVVSMKIKNKLVL
+50 MKIKNKLIL
-64 AFVSVAFIP
+64 AFVLVAFIP
-73 VSLVAVISVMNA
+73 VALVGGISVLNI
-85 RTEAVDQFIDGST
+85 RSEAVDQFLDGST

-105 GNIRQFFDGTLQN
+105 GNMRQFFDGTLQN
-118 VDQMATDSVYTS
+118 VDQMAKDPVYTS
-130 VNTLKNYQPA
+130 VTSLKDYTGA
-140 DAASQPMPAE
+140 DAANQPMPE
-150 AQTVIER
+150 AAQRVIDA
-157 FARYGATHPAAAILS
+157 FARYGTTHPAAAILS
-172 IGLEDGTYAKWPDD
+172 IGLEDGSYAKWPDD

-207 GKTVRTPAYY
+207 DKTVRTAAYY

-223 ALVGTARALLENGKA
+223 ALVGTARALLDEAGKA

-257 IKLGESGYVMLVED
+257 IKLGDSGYVMLIED
-271 GVVLVDPRN
+271 GTVLVDPRN
-280 AAHNFKPLKDL
+280 ASYGFKQLKDL
-291 GAAYAQLAET
+291 GAPYAQLAAT
-301 PQGSTDVVI
+301 TQGSTEVVI
-310 DGVHYMANVWTSP
+310 DGVRYMANVWTSP
-323 GLGWRYI
+323 GLGWRFV
-330 GLIEHREV
+330 GLIEYDEV
-338 MAEATRMTYLT
+338 MAAATRMTYVT
-349 ALIVG
+349 ALIVI
-354 VLVLIFGLIAAAF
+354 VLALVFALVAAAF
-367 SKVIVKPIG
+367 SRVIVKPIG
-376 QVSTGLQSIAQGEGD
+376 QVSIGLQSIAEGEGD
-391 LRHELQVQGKD
+391 LRRDLQVQGKD

-414 LAAIRQLIQHIGA
+414 LAAIRQLIQRIGA
-427 ASANLQNASKVNSE
+427 ASTNLHEASRSNSE
-441 VAHNMNEAAGRQ
+441 MAGNMNEAAGRQ

-479 GAAESA
+479 SAADAAEH
-485 ENGHRR
+485 GHRR
-491 VAEGKQQIEVTTDN
+491 VAEGKQQIEATTDN
-505 VNRLGRRLTESSQA
+505 VNRLGRRLSESSQA
-519 MVELEAGSRSINQI
+519 MVELEEGSRSINQI

-572 RALAKRTS
+572 RALAKRTA
-580 DSTGEIEQLLGTLE
+580 DSTGEIDQLLNTLGG
-594 NKTQEVTQ
+594 KTQEVSQ
-602 KMGSCLDLS
+602 KMESCLDLS

-625 EGIQTSVNEIRD
+625 EGIQLSVNEIRD

-662 IYDEARLVES
+662 IYDEARLVEG
-672 LANSAQD
+672 LASSAQA

-684 SNLSDELNGLVGRF
+684 AQLSDELNGLVGRF